1 LTFALNLFSGETLES
16 DPLSWVWKIEI
27 ETHRRYLATARSQL
41 EHLDRCIKGEK
52 VMDSC
57 SLQLS
62 KQLKAGEVPDSW
74 SGKKL
79 KKTVKQYLEIL
90 RLRTEFYKVTFG
102 WLEHFLDKIRFQFY
116 YNIS

>member
-1 LTFALNLFSGETLES
+1 
-16 DPLSWVWKIEI
+16 
-27 ETHRRYLATARSQL
+27 
-41 EHLDRCIKGEK
+41 
-52 VMDSC
+52 MDSC

-102 WLEHFLDKIRFQFY
+102 WLEHFLTKIRFQFY